1 MGSIENWIWP
11 MLLLAA
17 VSPAAALPG
26 APASATAIVAAPG
39 GPAVSADE
47 TSKVEKADREQ
58 EKLDREDQLYERGT
72 EALDEGQWDRAIE
85 SFDRVASAGDR
96 RADAALYWK
105 AYALNKS
112 GQRPP
117 ALAALETL
125 RKSYPQSRWLKEA
138 QALELE
144 VRQGAG

>member
-72 EALDEGQWDRAIE
+72 EALDEGQGGRAIE
-85 SFDRVASAGDR
+85 SFDPVAGGGDR
-96 RADAALYWK
+96 PGGDCLY
-105 AYALNKS
+105 
-112 GQRPP
+112 
-117 ALAALETL
+117 LEA
-125 RKSYPQSRWLKEA
+125 S
-138 QALELE
+138 
-144 VRQGAG
+144 